1 MPGLTMQQLD
11 NYQEATTASAAAR
24 RLIADN
30 VKVTDELFGPIQVS
44 ESNQQQQQQQQR
56 NEGINDDDDDDTD
69 IQYAKSLRRHVQL
82 TFSPYAPAK
91 RARVS
96 SSSTTT
102 AVDDGAAAKNKNSN
116 STEVFSQG
124 TTTTSK
130 PLADTDSNG
139 QPIPRQKT
147 TADEGT
153 LSIHQGAKPGASS
166 TSTTVA
172 LLQSVRRRREEIE
185 EEDRL
190 RSTEHEHSK
199 WDCYRIISG
208 HLGWIRTI
216 CFDINNEWFATG
228 SNDRTIKIWDFATG
242 KLKLTLTGHISTVR
256 SICISATRPYLFS
269 CGEDKTIKCWDL
281 EQNKV
286 IRTYHGH
293 LSGVYSLCL
302 HPTLD
307 VLCSAGR
314 DCTLRV
320 WDIRTRI
327 QTRVLSGHRDTV
339 NSVISTNVK
348 PHFVSASIDSTIRL
362 WDLVANRC
370 VTTLTNHK
378 KSVRQVV
385 GHPAEFSFASAAADN
400 IKTWA
405 LPNGSLM
412 RNLNH
417 HQHQLTQR
425 PDGGDG
431 SKGQQQRM
439 SGNTLVNCLACN
451 HDGVLV
457 SGGDD
462 GTLVVW
468 DYPSGRAIQT
478 LEAQVQ
484 PGSLDCESGVH
495 SLKFDESG
503 SRFISGH
510 VDKTIRMYRP
520 E

>member
-1 MPGLTMQQLD
+1 MQPRPALD
-11 NYQEATTASAAAR
+11 NDQATTSVAA

-30 VKVTDELFGPIQVS
+30 VKVTDELFGPLES
-44 ESNQQQQQQQQR
+44 ESNQQ
-56 NEGINDDDDDDTD
+56 NGGIDDKD
-69 IQYAKSLRRHVQL
+69 IEYAKSLRRRVQL
-82 TFSPYAPAK
+82 TFSPYAPSK
-91 RARVS
+91 RARILS
-96 SSSTTT
+96 P
-102 AVDDGAAAKNKNSN
+102 AAADDDTKNKNKSK
-116 STEVFSQG
+116 STDISQA
-124 TTTTSK
+124 TADK
-130 PLADTDSNG
+130 PAGTDSHG
-139 QPIPRQKT
+139 QLIPRKT
-147 TADEGT
+147 TANEGA
-153 LSIHQGAKPGASS
+153 LSIHHQGNKHHTNAGASS
-166 TSTTVA
+166 SKTVA

-190 RSTEHEHSK
+190 RATEHEHNE

-216 CFDINNEWFATG
+216 CFDVNNEWFATG
-228 SNDRTIKIWDFATG
+228 SNDRTIKIWDFASG

-256 SICISATRPYLFS
+256 SICISDKRPYLFS

-327 QTRVLSGHRDTV
+327 QTRVFSGHRDTV

-348 PHFVSASIDSTIRL
+348 PHFISASIDSTIRL
-362 WDLVANRC
+362 WDLIANRC

-385 GHPAEFSFASAAADN
+385 QHPAEFSFASAAADN

-417 HQHQLTQR
+417 HNHQLTPSSGGGGVGGSSKQR
-425 PDGGDG
+425 A
-431 SKGQQQRM
+431 S
-439 SGNTLVNCLACN
+439 NTLVNCLACN

-478 LEAQVQ
+478 LDAQVQ

-520 E
+520 R

>member
-1 MPGLTMQQLD
+1 MQPRLTVDNDQQ
-11 NYQEATTASAAAR
+11 ATTSVAA

-30 VKVTDELFGPIQVS
+30 VKVTDELFGPLPS
-44 ESNQQQQQQQQR
+44 ASNQHK
-56 NEGINDDDDDDTD
+56 DDIDDAD
-69 IQYAKSLRRHVQL
+69 IEYAKSLRRRVQL

-96 SSSTTT
+96 SPI
-102 AVDDGAAAKNKNSN
+102 ADDDNAKEKNSTDVLQKATAN
-116 STEVFSQG
+116 
-124 TTTTSK
+124 K
-130 PLADTDSNG
+130 PADSDDHNG
-139 QPIPRQKT
+139 QVISCKT
-147 TADEGT
+147 TGNEGT
-153 LSIHQGAKPGASS
+153 LSFHQGTQHHHKKNRANSAATP
-166 TSTTVA
+166 TTTVA

-185 EEDRL
+185 EEDRV
-190 RSTEHEHSK
+190 RSTEHEHSE

-216 CFDINNEWFATG
+216 CFDVNNEWFATG
-228 SNDRTIKIWDFATG
+228 SNDRTIKIWDFASG

-256 SICISATRPYLFS
+256 SICISDKRPYMFS

-307 VLCSAGR
+307 VLCSGGR

-348 PHFVSASIDSTIRL
+348 PHFISSSIDSTIRL
-362 WDLVANRC
+362 WDLIANRC

-385 GHPAEFSFASAAADN
+385 QHPAEFSFASAAADN

-417 HQHQLTQR
+417 HDHRLTPR
-425 PDGGDG
+425 PHGGGDG
-431 SKGQQQRM
+431 GGNGGSKQRA
-439 SGNTLVNCLACN
+439 SNTLVNCLACN

-478 LEAQVQ
+478 LDAQVQ

-520 E
+520 R